1 MIANLPDVAAHPTA
15 SPELITQLGTSY
27 RATRYLIA
35 AVDVGVFEALG
46 DDGLGLEALAA
57 RIAIPRRTARICAD
71 AMVALGLLE
80 RDGSLYRNSPA
91 AAAFLS
97 G

>member
-57 RIAIPRRTARICAD
+57 RIAIPCAPPESAPTPWWRSACWNEMDPCTGTVRRPPR
-71 AMVALGLLE
+71 
-80 RDGSLYRNSPA
+80 S
-91 AAAFLS
+91 
-97 G
+97 